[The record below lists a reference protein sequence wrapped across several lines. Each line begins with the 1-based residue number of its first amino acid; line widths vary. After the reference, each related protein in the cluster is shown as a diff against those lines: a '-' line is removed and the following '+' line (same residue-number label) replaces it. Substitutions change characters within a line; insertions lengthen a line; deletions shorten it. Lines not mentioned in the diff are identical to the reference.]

1 MREDLYDKLEREE
14 LKIASFPKR
23 VIAYIIDSFIVGI
36 LCALV
41 FMGDFYQIP
50 DDPVQFLS
58 VTPQFVLSVYLLNFF
73 YQTFFTFLYGATLGK
88 MVCKIMIIDERILDK
103 PNLIQSAIRAI
114 IRQIS
119 DMSFMLGFAWA
130 LSNNLFKTWQDYLAK
145 TIVIDVA

>member
-119 DMSFMLGFAWA
+119 DMFFMLGFAWA